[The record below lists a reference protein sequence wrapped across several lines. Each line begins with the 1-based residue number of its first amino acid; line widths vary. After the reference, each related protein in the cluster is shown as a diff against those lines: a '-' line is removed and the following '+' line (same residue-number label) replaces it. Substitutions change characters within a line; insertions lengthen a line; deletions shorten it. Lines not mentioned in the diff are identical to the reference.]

1 MYLVNILDSL
11 AGNDIFFYILIVLLA
26 IICFA
31 MFYLIYSQN
40 KEMNNELKRQRL
52 EKELDDAL
60 KEDNFVV
67 NQEVKPEIIQPTSL
81 SIPEKLE
88 MTKSFYINDSNE
100 LRDITKELENIP
112 RERKI
117 EMTPYEAEQEEKAII
132 SYEELLSK
140 TNSMNIQMDDNLVD
154 NVQTGK
160 FENQS
165 EEVVKNE
172 TKKNSAVKIPILSIR
187 IMTDEEWNRL
197 AYKNMLK
204 RNGVA

>member
-140 TNSMNIQMDDNLVD
+140 TNSMNIQMEDNLVE
-154 NVQTGK
+154 NIQTGK
-160 FENQS
+160 IENQS

-172 TKKNSAVKIPILSIR
+172 KQMVNSVPSYR
-187 IMTDEEWNRL
+187 HEEEFLNS
-197 AYKNMLK
+197 LK
-204 RNGVA
+204 QLQQTIN

>member
-140 TNSMNIQMDDNLVD
+140 TNSMNIQMEDNLVE
-154 NVQTGK
+154 NIQTGK
-160 FENQS
+160 IENQS

-172 TKKNSAVKIPILSIR
+172 KQMVNPVPSYRHEEEFLNS
-187 IMTDEEWNRL
+187 
-197 AYKNMLK
+197 LK
-204 RNGVA
+204 QLQQTIN

>member
-172 TKKNSAVKIPILSIR
+172 KQMVNPVPSYRHEEEFLNS
-187 IMTDEEWNRL
+187 
-197 AYKNMLK
+197 LK
-204 RNGVA
+204 QLQQTIN